1 MSNNGNLFQRA
12 KNIRIKGESWKNCI
26 QRAKAQIKYEGQLG
40 GNLKNNLKKSKKFN
54 FNPSKHTLAGGYFK
68 QSDNISNTS
77 STRTSD
83 FTHVSDTTSYTV
95 TGGGYDNFNSSS
107 GSVSSSKLLGGSD
120 MSYTSD
126 DNVSVSSVW

>member
-1 MSNNGNLFQRA
+1 MPNNGNLFQRA

-26 QRAKAQIKYEGQLG
+26 QRAKAQIKYESQLG
-40 GNLKNNLKKSKKFN
+40 GNLNNNSIKSKRFN
-54 FNPSKHTLAGGYFK
+54 FNPPKHTLAGGYFK
-68 QSDNISNTS
+68 QTDNTSNTS

-95 TGGGYDNFNSSS
+95 SGGGYDSFNSYSGSDSS
-107 GSVSSSKLLGGSD
+107 GKLVGGSD

>member
-1 MSNNGNLFQRA
+1 MSNTVNLFERA
-12 KNIRIKGESWKNCI
+12 KNIRIKGESWQNCI

-40 GNLKNNLKKSKKFN
+40 GNENTPKRFSFKNASNNLK
-54 FNPSKHTLAGGYFK
+54 GGYFR
-68 QSDNISNTS
+68 QSSSLSNTS

-83 FTHVSDTTSYTV
+83 FTHVSDTTSYTI
-95 TGGGYDNFNSSS
+95 TGGGLDMSNSSS
-107 GSVSSSKLLGGSD
+107 SYSLSGGSD